1 MHRGTTTTD
10 TERFSDAAAE
20 RFIAHVFS
28 AQTSDEKAGEPP
40 RIDVGP
46 DGFPYQM
53 IMADDTGDN
62 AMPVGNVGLSA
73 LLTEGAGLAVL
84 SAGNSRNARWVY
96 KYRDLICY
104 QIFCALRPPP
114 QFDETLYK
122 ETLDKPIPRGTQTI
136 IGYPS
141 EQLYPRHVRTV
152 INAKVSK
159 LLGRPVMLDP
169 QLIEY
174 PTIDKLFR
182 LRLNLDMSGLSEATR
197 TAVGREMQWCLP
209 YAVYV

>member
-1 MHRGTTTTD
+1 MHRGTSTTD
-10 TERFSDAAAE
+10 TERFSDATAE

-28 AQTSDEKAGEPP
+28 AQASNDKGGEPP

-53 IMADDTGDN
+53 ITAEEAGGDVV
-62 AMPVGNVGLSA
+62 PIGNVGLST
-73 LLTEGAGLAVL
+73 LLTKGAGLAVL
-84 SAGNSRNARWVY
+84 SSGNSRNARWVY

-104 QIFCALRPPP
+104 QSFGALRPPP

-122 ETLDKPIPRGTQTI
+122 ETLDKPIPKGTQTV

-141 EQLYPRHVRTV
+141 EQIYPGHVRTV

-182 LRLNLDMSGLSEATR
+182 LRFNLDTSGLSEVTRAT
-197 TAVGREMQWCLP
+197 VGREMQWCLP
-209 YAVYV
+209 YAIYF